1 MRPDFARAGS
11 DDLRKRGCLTL
22 YRFSATI
29 PCTGGKARFATLPHH
44 SAHGGFPLIK
54 DKRILL
60 TGGLGFIGTALAR
73 QLLPTNQVVLYDNG
87 HRNSLKDSGL
97 AEHPNLTLLAGDVLN
112 ATALAEAVQG
122 CQMVVHLAAIA
133 GVDTVLQ
140 MPVMTMK
147 VGIIGTYNALEAALA
162 DPKIERFV
170 DFSTSE
176 VFGAY
181 AYKVGESDVTSV
193 GAVGEARWTYAVSK
207 LATEHLAHNY
217 YRQYG
222 LPALSIRPF
231 NIYGPGQV
239 GDGAIHTFIRRALQN
254 QPLTIHNDG
263 SQIRAWCYIDDI
275 VDAVLLA
282 LEKPAAVGEAFNI
295 GNPRSV
301 CTIYDLARQIVRL
314 AGSRSDI
321 LFTKWPHTDIELRV
335 PNISKARTLLGY
347 EPKVDLEEGLLRTIT
362 WYRELLQL

>member
-1 MRPDFARAGS
+1 M
-11 DDLRKRGCLTL
+11 
-22 YRFSATI
+22 
-29 PCTGGKARFATLPHH
+29 
-44 SAHGGFPLIK
+44 IK

-60 TGGLGFIGTALAR
+60 TGGSGFIGTALAR
-73 QLLPTNQVVLYDNG
+73 QLLDQNQVVIYDNG

-97 AEHPNLTLLAGDVLN
+97 AGHPNLEVIDGDVLD
-112 ATALAEAVQG
+112 AESLTQAVKG
-122 CQMVVHLAAIA
+122 CHIIVHLAAIA

-140 MPVMTMK
+140 MPVLTMK
-147 VGIIGTYNALEAALA
+147 VSIIGTYNALESALGE
-162 DPKIERFV
+162 PKIERFI

-181 AYKVGESDVTSV
+181 AYKVGESDVTTV

-217 YRQYG
+217 YRQFG

-239 GDGAIHTFIRRALQN
+239 GDGAIHTFIRKALQGE
-254 QPLTIHNDG
+254 PLHIHNDG

-275 VDAVLLA
+275 VDGVMLT
-282 LEKPAAVGEAFNI
+282 LEKPAAIGEAFNI

-314 AGSRSDI
+314 AESRSDI
-321 LFTKWPHTDIELRV
+321 IFVKWPHTDIELRV
-335 PNISKARTLLGY
+335 PNISKARSVLGY
-347 EPKVDLEEGLLRTIT
+347 EPRWT
-362 WYRELLQL
+362 WKRGCCAPSSGIEAG

>member
-1 MRPDFARAGS
+1 
-11 DDLRKRGCLTL
+11 
-22 YRFSATI
+22 
-29 PCTGGKARFATLPHH
+29 
-44 SAHGGFPLIK
+44 
-54 DKRILL
+54 KRILL

-73 QLLPTNQVVLYDNG
+73 QLLEHNEVVIYDNG

-97 AEHPNLTLLAGDVLN
+97 TEHANLQIVAGDVLD
-112 ATALAEAVQG
+112 AGALAAAVRD
-122 CQMVVHLAAIA
+122 CQVVVHLAAIA

-147 VGIIGTYNALEAALA
+147 VSIIGTYNALEAALTE
-162 DPKIERFV
+162 PKIERFI

-181 AYKVGESDVTSV
+181 AYKVVESDVTTV

-239 GDGAIHTFIRRALQN
+239 GDGAIHTFIRRALRN
-254 QPLTIHNDG
+254 EPLHIHNDG

-275 VDAVLLA
+275 VSAVMLA
-282 LEKPAAVGEAFNI
+282 LEKPAAIGEAFNI

-314 AGSRSDI
+314 AGSQSEI
-321 LFTKWPHTDIELRV
+321 IFVKWPHTDIELRV
-335 PNISKARTLLGY
+335 PNISKARTVLGY
-347 EPKVDLEEGLLRTIT
+347 EPQVDLEEGLARTIE
-362 WYRELLQL
+362 WYREKLEL

>member
-1 MRPDFARAGS
+1 M
-11 DDLRKRGCLTL
+11 
-22 YRFSATI
+22 
-29 PCTGGKARFATLPHH
+29 
-44 SAHGGFPLIK
+44 IK

-60 TGGLGFIGTALAR
+60 TGGSGFIGTALAR
-73 QLLPTNQVVLYDNG
+73 QLLDHNQVVIYDNG

-97 AEHPNLTLLAGDVLN
+97 AGHPNLEVIDGDVLD
-112 ATALAEAVQG
+112 ADSLTQAVKG
-122 CQMVVHLAAIA
+122 CHIVVHLAAIA

-140 MPVMTMK
+140 MPVLTMK
-147 VGIIGTYNALEAALA
+147 VSIIGTYNALESALA
-162 DPKIERFV
+162 EPKIERFI

-181 AYKVGESDVTSV
+181 AYKVGESDVTTV

-217 YRQYG
+217 YRQFG

-239 GDGAIHTFIRRALQN
+239 GDGAIHTFIRKALQGE
-254 QPLTIHNDG
+254 PLHIHNDG

-275 VDAVLLA
+275 VDGVMLT
-282 LEKPAAVGEAFNI
+282 LEKPAAIGEAFNI

-314 AGSRSDI
+314 AESRSDI
-321 LFTKWPHTDIELRV
+321 IFVKWPHTDIELRV
-335 PNISKARTLLGY
+335 PNISKARSVLGY
-347 EPKVDLEEGLLRTIT
+347 EPRVDLEEGLLRTIE
-362 WYRELLQL
+362 WYRGRLEP